1 MTQPLFPSLVQSTIL
16 LVQQASTQYTL
27 VDDYSYQNFF
37 PNFNFI
43 TGPDSTQEFYNT
55 NL

>member
-1 MTQPLFPSLVQSTIL
+1 MTRSLFQSLVQSTMI

-43 TGPDSTQEFYNT
+43 TGPTLLRNLYNI